1 MTPGSRLKVY
11 EGPAHGLFIS
21 VKDGPNAN
29 HLAFRRMIESQPLMP
44 FDEAVA
50 QWSIARPLAKGLSTN
65 RSRRRIFVY

>member
-29 HLAFRRMIESQPLMP
+29 LLAFRRMIESQPLL
-44 FDEAVA
+44 
-50 QWSIARPLAKGLSTN
+50 PLM
-65 RSRRRIFVY
+65 RRLPTGRLQAFGQRALH